1 MRVLVVDDELG
12 IREGCRRALAP
23 QGFEVEVAENGPS
36 GLRKLQE
43 GVFDILL
50 LDAMMPGM
58 SGLEMLHHVRQLY
71 PDLICIII
79 TGYATVELAVQA
91 MREGAHDFI
100 AKPFTPGLLLEVMNR
115 ELDHQR
121 LKREAQRVKNLE
133 EEIRGLT
140 RVKAEMEKLAAV
152 ESRFMLTMVHVLRAP
167 VAVLQNSVQLIQKGY
182 VPPEELLQVLE
193 RADLRAGEL
202 LATLDDILLLSRLK
216 ERLGT
221 KPTEAVSLA
230 EVLDSV
236 RSSFQKEASERQ
248 LTISTEVADHPV
260 LLGNPDH
267 FRLLWSQLLSN
278 AIRYTPN
285 GGRITLSLKTNSHER
300 QIQGTVSDTGI
311 GIANRGDPA
320 DLRSILPHGGSQ
332 IHERNRYRPGVAD
345 CSTDSFPLW
354 RHDRNRFNPRER
366 KLHPFHSS
374 PIHPPRRR
382 SSLINWMTSLL
393 GGRLRKV
400 LIASFCLV
408 AGLTVGLNALVTSRV
423 IQEYLTS
430 AESNLVARDMDLAKA
445 FYQLK
450 LDEVSAISHRLALD
464 PWVIQNLNRLLQ
476 AFRRPSRSS
485 TSRL

>member
-36 GLRKLQE
+36 GLHKLQE

-71 PDLICIII
+71 PELICIVI

-140 RVKAEMEKLAAV
+140 RVKAEMEKLAEV
-152 ESRFMLTMVHVLRAP
+152 ESRFMLTMVHILRAP
-167 VAVLQNSVQLIQKGY
+167 VAILQNSVQLIQKGY
-182 VPPEELLQVLE
+182 VPPEELPQVLE

-221 KPTEAVSLA
+221 KPAETVSLA

-248 LTISTEVADHPV
+248 LTISTEVADRPV

-278 AIRYTPN
+278 AIQYTPN
-285 GGRITLSLKTNSHER
+285 GGRITLSLKTNSDER
-300 QIQGTVSDTGI
+300 QVQGTVSDTGI
-311 GIANRGDPA
+311 GIPTEEIPRIFEVFY
-320 DLRSILPHGGSQ
+320 RSEAAKSIKETGTGLGLPIVQQILSLYGGTIEIDSTPGKGSSIRFILPQSTPQGG
-332 IHERNRYRPGVAD
+332 GV
-345 CSTDSFPLW
+345 P
-354 RHDRNRFNPRER
+354 
-366 KLHPFHSS
+366 
-374 PIHPPRRR
+374 
-382 SSLINWMTSLL
+382 
-393 GGRLRKV
+393 
-400 LIASFCLV
+400 
-408 AGLTVGLNALVTSRV
+408 
-423 IQEYLTS
+423 
-430 AESNLVARDMDLAKA
+430 
-445 FYQLK
+445 
-450 LDEVSAISHRLALD
+450 
-464 PWVIQNLNRLLQ
+464 
-476 AFRRPSRSS
+476 
-485 TSRL
+485 

>member
-140 RVKAEMEKLAAV
+140 RVKVEMEKLAEV

-167 VAVLQNSVQLIQKGY
+167 VAILQNSVQLIQKGF

-202 LATLDDILLLSRLK
+202 LATMDDILVLSRLK

-248 LTISTEVADHPV
+248 LTLSTEVADRPV

-278 AIRYTPN
+278 AIQYTPN
-285 GGRITLSLKTNSHER
+285 GGRIALSLKTNSRER
-300 QIQGTVSDTGI
+300 QVQGTVSDNGI
-311 GIANRGDPA
+311 GIPTEEIPRIFEVFYRTEAAKSMKESGSGLGLPIVQQILSLYGGTIEIDSAPGKGSSIRF
-320 DLRSILPHGGSQ
+320 ILPQSTPQGG
-332 IHERNRYRPGVAD
+332 G
-345 CSTDSFPLW
+345 
-354 RHDRNRFNPRER
+354 NP
-366 KLHPFHSS
+366 
-374 PIHPPRRR
+374 
-382 SSLINWMTSLL
+382 
-393 GGRLRKV
+393 
-400 LIASFCLV
+400 
-408 AGLTVGLNALVTSRV
+408 
-423 IQEYLTS
+423 
-430 AESNLVARDMDLAKA
+430 
-445 FYQLK
+445 
-450 LDEVSAISHRLALD
+450 
-464 PWVIQNLNRLLQ
+464 
-476 AFRRPSRSS
+476 
-485 TSRL
+485 

>member
-12 IREGCRRALAP
+12 IREGRKRALVP
-23 QGFEVEVAENGPS
+23 QGFEVQVAENGPS

-58 SGLEMLHHVRQLY
+58 SGLEMLRHVRELY

-133 EEIRGLT
+133 EEIQGLT
-140 RVKAEMEKLAAV
+140 RVKVEMEKLAEV

-167 VAVLQNSVQLIQKGY
+167 VAILQNSVQLIKKGY

-221 KPTEAVSLA
+221 KPPEAVPLA

-236 RSSFQKEASERQ
+236 QSSFQKEASERQ
-248 LTISTEVADHPV
+248 LTLSAEIADRPI

-278 AIRYTPN
+278 AIQYTPN
-285 GGRITLSLKTNSHER
+285 GGQITLSLKTNIHEK
-300 QIQGTVSDTGI
+300 QVLGTVSDNGI
-311 GIANRGDPA
+311 GIPTEEIPRIFEVFYRTEAAKSIKEAGSGLGLPIVQQILSLYGGTIEIDSAPGRGSSI
-320 DLRSILPHGGSQ
+320 RFILPQSTPQGG
-332 IHERNRYRPGVAD
+332 GV
-345 CSTDSFPLW
+345 L
-354 RHDRNRFNPRER
+354 
-366 KLHPFHSS
+366 
-374 PIHPPRRR
+374 
-382 SSLINWMTSLL
+382 
-393 GGRLRKV
+393 
-400 LIASFCLV
+400 
-408 AGLTVGLNALVTSRV
+408 
-423 IQEYLTS
+423 
-430 AESNLVARDMDLAKA
+430 
-445 FYQLK
+445 
-450 LDEVSAISHRLALD
+450 
-464 PWVIQNLNRLLQ
+464 
-476 AFRRPSRSS
+476 
-485 TSRL
+485 